1 MPTNPSAKKQPYL
14 TLSQEKKQGKK
25 IPTWLTIA
33 WLLLALISSTSLEYY
48 FLQDKSPDS
57 IKNNLAVLLIF
68 NIILILLFTL
78 TVLIT
83 RNLVK
88 LYSERKNKILGA
100 KFQTKLITAFLILTL
115 VPSILLFT
123 VASKLFTLSIG
134 SWFNIKTEQTLQQ
147 SMDVAQE
154 YYASLERSSLI
165 YIQNIEK
172 FITQK
177 EIFRKAKR
185 WKLNGLIKNKRKE
198 YELGGIILYDN
209 NYKLIVSEIDNTQAP
224 FIKSTDFTDLL
235 KKSIGGE
242 GVSEF
247 RTSSQGHY
255 LIVAK
260 PLIEKNQENVSVW
273 GYILTLASI
282 PGGTQHKIQ
291 AIQNSYDS
299 YKRQKF
305 LKLPISASYYTT
317 FLIVTLLILFSA
329 IWLGLYMAR
338 GITIPI
344 QLLAEGTRRISEGDL
359 NFKLGISAQDEI
371 GTLVNSFNLMTGKL
385 NDSQFKIE
393 KANQGLKSTNI
404 ELEQRRQ
411 YIATILENIGAG
423 VISID
428 QKGII
433 TTFNKAAA
441 DILMINPQTAAG
453 SRYTNVFDL
462 SHLKVIRKI
471 IQEMLKNGKEN
482 TEGQIEISVHDSPL
496 VLLIKAH
503 ILRNSKQNYLGIVIF
518 FEDLTVLIKTQ
529 KTAAWKEVAQGIAH
543 EIKNPLT
550 PIQLNTQRLK
560 KKYFEDKESFN
571 RIFEESIDIISQEVE
586 GMKEL
591 INEFLRFA
599 RMPAPSLKINSLHKI
614 IDSVYTLYK
623 NNDKNIIIKK
633 NYDFNITNITVDA
646 EQIRRVFINLF
657 ENSMDALR
665 NEGAIEISTKFD
677 FKTNKIMI
685 RFSDDGPGIP
695 GADKDMLFLPHFTT
709 KKRGTGIGLAIVSRI
724 VIDHGG
730 SISVKNN
737 QPRGTTFEIQIPPT
751 PVSIEVKPTAYSSEK
766 NIFSPF

>member
-1 MPTNPSAKKQPYL
+1 MSPNPSTNSPSYL
-14 TLSQEKKQGKK
+14 TLSKNQVRGKK
-25 IPTWLTIA
+25 NPTWRTIA
-33 WLLLALISSTSLEYY
+33 LVLLALVSSTSLEYY
-48 FLQDKSPDS
+48 FLQDQSPDS
-57 IKNNLAVLLIF
+57 IKNNLAVLLVF
-68 NIILILLFTL
+68 NVILILLFTL
-78 TVLIT
+78 IVLIT

-88 LYSERKNKILGA
+88 LYSERKSQILGA

-134 SWFNIKTEQTLQQ
+134 SWFNIKIEQTLQQ

-154 YYASLERSSLI
+154 YYATMEKNSLT
-165 YIQNIEK
+165 YIQKIEEL
-172 FITQK
+172 ITQN
-177 EIFRKAKR
+177 ELFRKAKR
-185 WKLNGLIKNKRKE
+185 WQLNDLIEKKRKE

-209 NYKLIVSEIDNTQAP
+209 NHKPIASEIDKSRAP
-224 FIKSTDFTDLL
+224 YIKSNDFTDLL

-260 PLIEKNQENVSVW
+260 PLTEKTQDNLSVW

-282 PGGTQHKIQ
+282 PRGTQYKIQ

-317 FLIVTLLILFSA
+317 FIMITLLILFSA
-329 IWLGLYMAR
+329 IWLGFYMAR

-359 NFKLGISAQDEI
+359 NFKLGINAQDEI
-371 GTLVNSFNLMTGKL
+371 GTLVDSFNLMTGKL
-385 NDSQFKIE
+385 NDSQSKVE
-393 KANQGLKSTNI
+393 KANQNLKATNI

-423 VISID
+423 VVSID
-428 QKGII
+428 QKGRI

-441 DILMINPQTAAG
+441 DILMINPQAAAG
-453 SRYTNVFDL
+453 SRYINVFDISYL
-462 SHLKVIRKI
+462 RVIRKI
-471 IQEMLKNGKEN
+471 VREMLRNRKEN
-482 TEGQIEISVHDSPL
+482 TEGQIEISVNDSSL
-496 VLLIKAH
+496 VLLVKAH
-503 ILRNSKQNYLGIVIF
+503 ILRNSQQRYLGVVIV

-560 KKYFEDKESFN
+560 KKYFEDKENFN

-586 GMKEL
+586 GMKDL

-623 NNDKNIIIKK
+623 NNKKNILIKK
-633 NYDFNITNITVDA
+633 NYDPNVTNVTVDA

-657 ENSMDALR
+657 ENSIDALK
-665 NEGAIEISTKFD
+665 NEGKIEISTKFD
-677 FKTNKIMI
+677 LNTNKILI
-685 RFSDDGPGIP
+685 RFSDDGTGIP
-695 GADKDMLFLPHFTT
+695 STDRDMLFLPHFTT
-709 KKRGTGIGLAIVSRI
+709 KKRGTGIGLAIVNRI
-724 VIDHGG
+724 VVDHGG
-730 SISVKNN
+730 TISVKNN
-737 QPRGTTFEIQIPPT
+737 QPRGTTFEIQIPPI
-751 PVSIEVKPTAYSSEK
+751 PVSKNVEPIPFLSEK
-766 NIFSPF
+766 KVFLPF

>member
-1 MPTNPSAKKQPYL
+1 MSSDPSTNKPPYL
-14 TLSQEKKQGKK
+14 TLSQKKVRNKK
-25 IPTWLTIA
+25 NPTWRTIV
-33 WLLLALISSTSLEYY
+33 WVLLALVSSTSLEYY
-48 FLQDKSPDS
+48 FLQDQSPSS
-57 IKNNLAVLLIF
+57 IKNNLTVLLIF

-78 TVLIT
+78 IVLIT

-88 LYSERKNKILGA
+88 LYSERKSKILGA
-100 KFQTKLITAFLILTL
+100 RFQTKLITAFLILTL

-134 SWFNIKTEQTLQQ
+134 SWFNIKIEQTLQQ

-154 YYASLERSSLI
+154 YYATMEKNSLI
-165 YIQNIEK
+165 HIQKIET

-177 EIFRKAKR
+177 ELFRQAKR
-185 WKLNGLIKNKRKE
+185 WQLNDLIEKKRKE

-209 NYKLIVSEIDNTQAP
+209 NYKPIASEIDKNRAP
-224 FIKSTDFTDLL
+224 YIKSNDFTDLL

-260 PLIEKNQENVSVW
+260 PLTEKIQDNLSVW
-273 GYILTLASI
+273 GYILTLVSI
-282 PGGTQHKIQ
+282 PGGTQYKIQ
-291 AIQNSYDS
+291 AIQNSYES

-317 FLIVTLLILFSA
+317 FIMITLLILFSA
-329 IWLGLYMAR
+329 IWLGFYMAR
-338 GITIPI
+338 GITVPI

-359 NFKLGISAQDEI
+359 NFKLGINAQDEI
-371 GTLVNSFNLMTGKL
+371 GTLVDSFNLMTGKL
-385 NDSQFKIE
+385 NDSQSKVE
-393 KANQGLKSTNI
+393 KANQDLKTTNI

-423 VISID
+423 VVSID
-428 QKGII
+428 QKGRI

-441 DILMINPQTAAG
+441 DILMVNPQTAAG
-453 SRYTNVFDL
+453 SRYINVFET
-462 SHLKVIRKI
+462 SHLTVIRKI
-471 IQEMLKNGKEN
+471 VREMLKNRKEN
-482 TEGQIEISVHDSPL
+482 TEGQIEITVNDSSL
-496 VLLIKAH
+496 VLLVQAH
-503 ILRNSKQNYLGIVIF
+503 ILRNPQQRYLGVVIV

-560 KKYFEDKESFN
+560 KKYFEDKENFN
-571 RIFEESIDIISQEVE
+571 KIFEESIDIISQEVE
-586 GMKEL
+586 GMKDL

-599 RMPAPSLKINSLHKI
+599 RMPAPSPKQNSLHKI

-623 NNDKNIIIKK
+623 NNKKNIAVKL
-633 NYDFNITNITVDA
+633 NYDPNVTNVTVDA

-657 ENSMDALR
+657 ENSIDALD
-665 NEGAIEISTKFD
+665 NDGKIEISTKFD
-677 FKTNKIMI
+677 FNTNKIFI
-685 RFSDDGPGIP
+685 RFSDNGTGIP
-695 GADKDMLFLPHFTT
+695 STDRDMLFLPHFTT
-709 KKRGTGIGLAIVSRI
+709 KKRGTGIGLAIVNRI
-724 VIDHGG
+724 LVDHGG
-730 SISVKNN
+730 TISVKNN
-737 QPRGTTFEIQIPPT
+737 QPRGTVFEIQIPRT
-751 PVSIEVKPTAYSSEK
+751 PVFIGVEPIPPSSEK
-766 NIFSPF
+766 KVFLPF